1 MVVDNNQC
9 NLLGHC
15 RASLAAVGVE
25 NVEGAGA
32 GAALFSCWRQAWLSQ
47 LVPGR
52 TSLFLGAIFHFWSLA
67 FASSQFAP
75 FFPVSRIRTGSL
87 FYMPQ
92 SRECDLHQNPP
103 TGLRYFNNPDLK
115 AGAGCTRKCEPSSSL
130 VHLVHIQMVRSEL
143 TRRIAQERAN
153 TILIFYDAI

>member
-1 MVVDNNQC
+1 MQPTGP
-9 NLLGHC
+9 LQGIPRRGWSRGL
-15 RASLAAVGVE
+15 E
-25 NVEGAGA
+25 NVEGGW
-32 GAALFSCWRQAWLSQ
+32 GWGGPFFLLE
-47 LVPGR
+47 
-52 TSLFLGAIFHFWSLA
+52 TSLALATGSWQDVPVFGCDFPFLGSGFCI
-67 FASSQFAP
+67 
-75 FFPVSRIRTGSL
+75 FPVCAILSRIRTGSL

-103 TGLRYFNNPDLK
+103 TGLRYFNNLDLK

-153 TILIFYDAI
+153 TILIFYDAF